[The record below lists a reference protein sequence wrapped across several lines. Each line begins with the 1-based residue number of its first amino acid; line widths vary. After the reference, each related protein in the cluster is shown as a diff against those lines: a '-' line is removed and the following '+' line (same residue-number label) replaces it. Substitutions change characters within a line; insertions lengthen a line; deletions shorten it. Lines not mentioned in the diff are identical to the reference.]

1 MAVKTD
7 TLQIKFTTDGSGKVR
22 AELQGVSQDI
32 AKVEQASASGASKL
46 GALKGAMA
54 GIVGAGF
61 LQWVAGAATE
71 YQRLNA
77 VLTTITG
84 SSERA
89 GEVFKVLEEFA
100 QRTPFQL
107 NEVVTAYA
115 KLQARGIKPTQDLM
129 TSLGNTAS
137 AMGKSLDEAVEALA
151 DAATGEMERL
161 KQFGITARQEGDKV
175 AFTFQGVTTEVERNA
190 DAITEYL
197 QRIGNN
203 DFAGA
208 MDLRAKTLEGSFSNL
223 QDATTKLAAAIGNGL
238 TPAMSKL
245 AGWTADAAKETT
257 SFFEWAIG
265 KVSDA
270 EIYEDKLRSLKSL
283 QDGVAKQIAY
293 QQRIIS
299 ETNPFGAFGQFDI
312 AEAKTKLAEL
322 LAEQGRLQEQYKLTS
337 QAQMESIMAAGK
349 SSAADAAETEAKNQK
364 SDAIAKLIGEL
375 TEEAAAYGLSK
386 SALLERQ
393 KVTVLATVADKKQAE
408 LLRVAFDSLIAK
420 TKAEE
425 QAAAATEAAA
435 AAEKSAANE
444 TRRKAEADRIAAEAT
459 EAHEKEMAALA
470 AQILAAN
477 EAEREYQGALQSL
490 VAELDPAQRALL
502 EFRQAF
508 LLVHEALGAGDI
520 SQERAN
526 EMIAQLQQ
534 RYSAAL
540 TSINDATNE
549 DIRRSAEEALTDIQ
563 RIWLNGMDEV
573 GDGIADSLMSGFK
586 DGGEGIKDA
595 LRNLLRD
602 MMRLII
608 QQKLV
613 IPMQAQFLQGQGFS
627 QQQIQQMIPGFM
639 PQNGGVGG
647 PSGGTQGPGP
657 WSGGYN
663 YGSGGGSGSGGN
675 SGSGGGN
682 SSVFG
687 GSAWGAGLA
696 IAGSIGQGYVG
707 SSSTGASV
715 LGGAASG
722 AALGTQILPGIGTI
736 VGAIIGAVIGF
747 VSSQDPYLEVSGS
760 ASGINRGRVEGHA
773 RSQLGDIY
781 VGKDDLTLEG
791 NMSSQELADRI
802 AAVDNAL
809 ADILDSAD
817 LSAARE
823 ALTRFDV
830 NQSGGNINPE
840 KIIEQRLRLV
850 INAVEPEFAR
860 FLNGISD
867 IEERVRTFGA
877 LRQLKEYIADFDDGI
892 AEISTNGVTK
902 LRTQMRN
909 LDEAVET
916 TGAQLAEAIASKD
929 VEAIAQAAE
938 AAKQAVIRR
947 YQAEIE
953 LAEQLAANIEQA
965 DRAMRAFA
973 LNIAQRIAG
982 VGGSQGAVLDVT
994 AANVAAT
1001 RNNVLNSTD
1010 TQRALQ
1016 HLDEFVSAVDA
1027 WLQQS
1032 RAAVQAWY
1040 NEQSQALQ
1048 VRMVALDEEQA
1059 AIMGAA
1065 QWRAEWEAQQA
1076 AAWGQQQQAA
1086 AEAARAAL
1094 EEQLRIAN
1102 EWLGVLDSADAL
1114 IRELVQSSA
1123 NPMSGFGRLALLDAD
1138 IARAQQDFAAGQ
1150 SPEAAQELMQ
1160 LLQQRLQ
1167 LAGELYDRPSG
1178 EYLAIYNNTLRELSA
1193 LREAARGPAE
1203 QAALLQAELNA
1214 LTQAGNDNFSSYAS
1228 ADLQFT
1234 ADEQA
1239 RLAEIDAERERIAE
1253 AQRLLDEEAAARL
1266 KAIDDEA
1273 RAYYEWAQT
1282 EGLRLQEE
1290 WRAEQVALLEELTGG
1305 VPLQEFIAQRQ
1316 AEATELLGNIR
1327 DDLRTFL
1334 DLLAGNVVGGGAGGG
1349 GGGGNGPR
1357 DPGDIIP
1364 RGGSVGAGSITVPLA
1379 IDFNVDGAKFGR
1391 YVAEVVIDKA
1401 GVVAP
1406 TLKRAMKVA

>member
-32 AKVEQASASGASKL
+32 AKVEQASGGAASKL
-46 GALKGAMA
+46 ASFKGAIT
-54 GIVGAGF
+54 GLVGSAVVQYIASTTMEF
-61 LQWVAGAATE
+61 
-71 YQRLNA
+71 QRLQA
-77 VLTTITG
+77 ALTTVTG
-84 SSERA
+84 SSAAAER
-89 GEVFKVLEEFA
+89 EFA
-100 QRTPFQL
+100 KLKQFAATTPYQL
-107 NEVVTAYA
+107 QEVVDAFI
-115 KLQARGIKPTQDLM
+115 KLKARGLDPSIETLR
-129 TSLGNTAS
+129 SFGNTA
-137 AMGKSLDEAVEALA
+137 AATGKSLDQFIEAVA
-151 DAATGEMERL
+151 DAATGQMERL
-161 KQFGITARQEGDKV
+161 KEFGIVARQEGDQV
-175 AFTFQGVTTEVERNA
+175 AFTFQGVTTEVQRNA
-190 DAITEYL
+190 DAITDYL
-197 QRIGNN
+197 QRIGDVN
-203 DFAGA
+203 FAGGMERQA
-208 MDLRAKTLEGSFSNL
+208 ATLGGAFSNA
-223 QDATTKLAAAIGNGL
+223 QDAAADLASTIGNILSPTLIALAKDTSTTTGELALFLRGL
-238 TPAMSKL
+238 ERLGNVGAGGAVGTLTDL
-245 AGWTADAAKETT
+245 ADRFNSLSLLNAPGEALYDYVVEGQRAYEGQGQAIDGLIDKVKAWGAAQEKAHLAQTT
-257 SFFEWAIG
+257 
-265 KVSDA
+265 VSDSTQ
-270 EIYEDKLRSLKSL
+270 KLVDDLER
-283 QDGVAKQIAY
+283 
-293 QQRIIS
+293 
-299 ETNPFGAFGQFDI
+299 
-312 AEAKTKLAEL
+312 
-322 LAEQGRLQEQYKLTS
+322 
-337 QAQMESIMAAGK
+337 
-349 SSAADAAETEAKNQK
+349 
-364 SDAIAKLIGEL
+364 
-375 TEEAAAYGLSK
+375 EAAAYGLSK
-386 SALLERQ
+386 SALLEMEKAQRL
-393 KVTVLATVADKKQAE
+393 KAAANDVERAALTQAYD
-408 LLRVAFDSLIAK
+408 ALIAK
-420 TKAEE
+420 AKAEE
-425 QAAAATEAAA
+425 QATAADKRNAQAARDTAKEQRDA
-435 AAEKSAANE
+435 AK
-444 TRRKAEADRIAAEAT
+444 AAEAR
-459 EAHEKEMAALA
+459 EKEMAALT

-477 EAEREYQGALQSL
+477 EAEREYQNAVQSL
-490 VAELDPAQRALL
+490 VEELDPAQRALR
-502 EFRQAF
+502 EFREAY
-508 LLVHEALGAGDI
+508 LLVQEAVGAGDL
-520 SQERAN
+520 STEQAAN
-526 EMIAQLQQ
+526 MVAALQQ

-549 DIRRSAEEALTDIQ
+549 EIRRGAEEALTDIQ

-747 VSSQDPYLEVSGS
+747 VSAQDPYLEVSGS

-965 DRAMRAFA
+965 DRAMRSFA
-973 LNIAQRIAG
+973 LNMAQRIAG

-1086 AEAARAAL
+1086 ADAARAAL

-1102 EWLGVLDSADAL
+1102 EWLGVLDSADQL